1 VMGDAV
7 DLSRRMVELLP
18 SIIREF
24 TRRETHAFARGQI
37 SVPQMLILELLQ
49 RRATCIM
56 SELASSLSITTSA
69 VTGLVDRMERG
80 GLVRRVRDPKDRRA
94 IRVKATARGV
104 TIIREV
110 LRQKERNFQRV
121 LDRLPAPK
129 RRMYLQLLEDIHR
142 VLKEQPVP

>member
-1 VMGDAV
+1 MMGDAV